1 MALEEL
7 DGLFNDLASDAD
19 KTALREILGRSQKA
33 ADRLTQ
39 RETVYT
45 AFVDGDTAALARVT
59 APPATAT
66 APPVVSSPASVDLD
80 AINRNLDERMGKIF
94 EDPRFN
100 TAVETRAKALAEQIA
115 KDAENRAVGRALK
128 GGAEITTILHT
139 HRTTYGKEL
148 DQAAYEKFVT
158 DNAGKFVSLTAAYEA
173 FTEADRIKKLEDDAF
188 KRGQAARATTEV
200 PGTTQVG
207 AQTPAGMFIKSNPM
221 NTGAQAARGDALD
234 AAAAAFRTL
243 SAARVQ

>member
-7 DGLFNDLASDAD
+7 DGLFNDLANDAD
-19 KTALREILGRSQKA
+19 RTAMREIITRSQKA

-45 AFVDGDTAALARVT
+45 AFVDGDTATLARVT
-59 APPATAT
+59 APPVVA
-66 APPVVSSPASVDLD
+66 APPVVSSPAAVDLAELD
-80 AINRNLDERMGKIF
+80 KRLDERMGRVF
-94 EDPRFN
+94 EDPRFA
-100 TAVETRAKALAEQIA
+100 TAVETRATALAKKMADE
-115 KDAENRAVGRALK
+115 AENRAVGRALK
-128 GGAEITTILHT
+128 GGAEITTILHN
-139 HRTTYGKEL
+139 HRVTYGKEL

-158 DNAGKFVSLTAAYEA
+158 DNAGKFISLTAAYEA

-207 AQTPAGMFIKSNPM
+207 AETPAGMFIKSNPM

>member
-19 KTALREILGRSQKA
+19 RTAMREIMARNQKA

-59 APPATAT
+59 AQPANTT
-66 APPVVSSPASVDLD
+66 TPVVSSPASVDLAELD
-80 AINRNLDERMGKIF
+80 RRLDERMSKIYD
-94 EDPRFN
+94 DPRFD
-100 TAVETRAKALAEQIA
+100 TAVERRAKVLA
-115 KDAENRAVGRALK
+115 DAAIKAASDGIVGRALK
-128 GGAEITTILHT
+128 GGAEITTILHN
-139 HRTTYGKEL
+139 HRVTYGKEL
-148 DQAAYEKFVT
+148 DQAAYEAFVT
-158 DNAGKFVSLTAAYEA
+158 ANQGKFISLTAAYEA
-173 FTEADRIKKLEDDAF
+173 FTEGDRIQKIKDDAF
-188 KRGQAARATTEV
+188 KAGQAARATTEV

-207 AQTPAGMFIKSNPM
+207 AETPAGMFIKSNPM

-243 SAARVQ
+243 SAARVH